1 MTQTFST
8 KSHTASIRCV
18 ASNGRFV
25 ASGGADDRI
34 AIYDF
39 KDRKFVTD
47 LYVHDGTVNSLAFT
61 PDGSHLLTCGA
72 DGKINVIKSNNWKL
86 EKCFQKAHKGSAVN
100 HISIHPSGKLALSI
114 GSDCTVRTWNLIK
127 GRQAFATNLKNKS
140 LGNII
145 NFVEFSTSGDQFA
158 VCGEKTVEV
167 WDLAQANVVAT
178 KTVKTRIS
186 AIAWVSDKDLLI
198 GMEDGKLLAYN
209 YQESDDD
216 EDGETLT
223 CDIYKTRIKAMKY
236 RDGFLTTAA
245 SDGKVSVW
253 KTITVNDKLEI
264 ELASEFNIGCRPI
277 ALELLISASHV
288 DVKSEDDEVEVKST
302 AARVLKTDQKVIV
315 ECSSASEDEEEPE
328 SPPRLQLKRKNQNQ
342 QQKKNSNQKK
352 KLKK

>member
-39 KDRKFVTD
+39 EDRKFVDD
-47 LYVHDGTVNSLAFT
+47 LYVHDGTVTTLAFT
-61 PDGSHLLTCGA
+61 PDGGHLLSGGE
-72 DGKINVIKSNNWKL
+72 DGKINVIKSNSWKL

-140 LGNII
+140 LGNSIQ
-145 NFVEFSTSGDQFA
+145 FVEFSTCGEQFA
-158 VCGEKTVEV
+158 VCGEKTIEV

-186 AIAWVSDKDLLI
+186 AITWVSDNDLLI
-198 GMEDGKLLAYN
+198 GMEDGKLLSFN
-209 YQESDDD
+209 WQDSDD
-216 EDGETLT
+216 EDSLT

-253 KTITVNDKLEI
+253 RTITVNDKLEI
-264 ELASEFNIGCRPI
+264 ELAAEFNIGCRPI
-277 ALELLISASHV
+277 ALELLISASHIE
-288 DVKSEDDEVEVKST
+288 VKSEDEEVETSTT

-315 ECSSASEDEEEPE
+315 ECSSESEEDDDEEPD
-328 SPPRLQLKRKNQNQ
+328 SPPPTIQLKRKNNQ
-342 QQKKNSNQKK
+342 TKNPNQKK